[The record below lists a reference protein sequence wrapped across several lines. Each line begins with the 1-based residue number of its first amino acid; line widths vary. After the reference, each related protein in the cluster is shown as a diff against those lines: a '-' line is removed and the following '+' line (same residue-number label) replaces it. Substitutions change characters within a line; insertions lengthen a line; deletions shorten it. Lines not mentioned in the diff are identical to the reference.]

1 MDWHSRNPNYDLES
15 RLREK
20 LSSKELGKD
29 VSVLDPLRLIDEMA
43 ARDVV
48 GLETYVF
55 IDEVVKHLSGWVRD
69 VVGVQLYGNKEE
81 IVRHAHSGS
90 RDEIGKPGPS
100 P

>member
-1 MDWHSRNPNYDLES
+1 M
-15 RLREK
+15 REK
-20 LSSKELGKD
+20 LGSKVLGKD
-29 VSVLDPLRLIDEMA
+29 GPVWDPLRRIDEMA

-81 IVRHAHSGS
+81 IVRHAHCAS
-90 RDEIGKPGPS
+90 RDEIGESDPS

>member
-1 MDWHSRNPNYDLES
+1 MDWHSRNPNYDGEN

-20 LSSKELGKD
+20 LASKELGKRA
-29 VSVLDPLRLIDEMA
+29 SVLDPLQGIDEMV

-48 GLETYVF
+48 GLKTYVY
-55 IDEVVKHLSGWVRD
+55 IDEVVKQLSSWARD

-90 RDEIGKPGPS
+90 RDEIGESGLFP
-100 P
+100 